1 MLGRPGSGVD
11 IFAGLHPGV
20 DIFGF
25 TPRFRPVNLRLT
37 PDAGTSHLLFICKP
51 DKLLLTKFVITS
63 HFLNF
68 WKGGAV
74 KWD

>member
-25 TPRFRPVNLRLT
+25 TPGFRQANLRLT
-37 PDAGTSHLLFICKP
+37 PDAGTSHLL
-51 DKLLLTKFVITS
+51 DSSVHLET
-63 HFLNF
+63 
-68 WKGGAV
+68 
-74 KWD
+74 